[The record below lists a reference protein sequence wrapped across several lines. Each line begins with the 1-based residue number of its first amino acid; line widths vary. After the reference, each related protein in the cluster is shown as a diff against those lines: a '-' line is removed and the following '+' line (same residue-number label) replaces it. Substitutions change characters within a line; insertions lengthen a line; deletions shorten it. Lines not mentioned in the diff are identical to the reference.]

1 MIEIALFEV
10 LKDLLFFAGYISTKT
25 SFPLPLTPKEEKE
38 YLIKFKNGDEKAKN
52 ILIERNL
59 RLVAHIAKK
68 YNGSNI
74 DQDDLISVGSIG
86 LIKGINSFNM
96 DRGTQLATYASRC
109 IENEIL
115 MFIRSNKKVNK
126 EISLNEPIG
135 TDKEGNEISLVD
147 ILGTDADSVT
157 DQVEIRLKIEKLYKR
172 ISKVLD
178 KREKAVIELR
188 YGLYG
193 LMPLTQMKIAKRLNI
208 SRSYVS
214 RIEKK
219 ALCKL
224 FEAINDRKDNNT

>member
-1 MIEIALFEV
+1 
-10 LKDLLFFAGYISTKT
+10 
-25 SFPLPLTPKEEKE
+25 
-38 YLIKFKNGDEKAKN
+38 
-52 ILIERNL
+52 
-59 RLVAHIAKK
+59 
-68 YNGSNI
+68 
-74 DQDDLISVGSIG
+74 
-86 LIKGINSFNM
+86 
-96 DRGTQLATYASRC
+96 
-109 IENEIL
+109 

-157 DQVEIRLKIEKLYKR
+157 DQVEIRLKIDKLYKR
-172 ISKVLD
+172 ISKALD

-193 LMPLTQMKIAKRLNI
+193 LMPLTQMKIAQRLNI

-224 FEAINDRKDNNT
+224 YEAINDRGDK

>member
-1 MIEIALFEV
+1 MLEIALFEV

-25 SFPLPLTPKEEKE
+25 SFPQPLTAKEEKE

-68 YNGSNI
+68 YNGINI

-86 LIKGINSFNM
+86 LIKGINTFKL

-147 ILGTDADSVT
+147 ILGTDADSVS
-157 DQVEIRLKIEKLYKR
+157 DQVEVRIKIDEMYKR
-172 ISKVLD
+172 ISKILD

-193 LMPLTQMKIAKRLNI
+193 LMPLTQMKIAERLDI

-224 FEAINDRKDNNT
+224 YEAINDRREKN

>member
-1 MIEIALFEV
+1 MLEIAFFEV

-25 SFPLPLTPKEEKE
+25 SFPQPLSPKEEKE
-38 YLIKFKNGDEKAKN
+38 YLLKFKNGDEKAKN

-68 YNGSNI
+68 YNGINI

-86 LIKGINSFNM
+86 LIKGINSFKL

-157 DQVEIRLKIEKLYKR
+157 DQVEIRLKIDKLYKR
-172 ISKVLD
+172 ISKALD

-193 LMPLTQMKIAKRLNI
+193 LMPLTQMKIAQRLNI

-224 FEAINDRKDNNT
+224 YEAINDRGDK